1 MKKLQKLDKKSRGFI
16 WFLNFLWTVSLIFIF
31 RIEHAGDR
39 REGINQSVLQD
50 VGIMLKNKTY
60 DQLVELEKSIKK
72 KINDE
77 TGIDIGYWES
87 LLAQLKAHMARARL
101 RERHKKLMQ
110 DKFSSLK
117 KEVYI

>member
-1 MKKLQKLDKKSRGFI
+1 
-16 WFLNFLWTVSLIFIF
+16 
-31 RIEHAGDR
+31 
-39 REGINQSVLQD
+39 
-50 VGIMLKNKTY
+50 MLKNKTY

-117 KEVYI
+117 KEVYILKILLPVITLFFKMNK

>member
-1 MKKLQKLDKKSRGFI
+1 MF
-16 WFLNFLWTVSLIFIF
+16 
-31 RIEHAGDR
+31 
-39 REGINQSVLQD
+39 
-50 VGIMLKNKTY
+50 KNKTY

-72 KINDE
+72 KIDDE
-77 TGIDIGYWES
+77 TCIDIGYWES

-117 KEVYI
+117 KEVYILKILLPVITLFFKMNK